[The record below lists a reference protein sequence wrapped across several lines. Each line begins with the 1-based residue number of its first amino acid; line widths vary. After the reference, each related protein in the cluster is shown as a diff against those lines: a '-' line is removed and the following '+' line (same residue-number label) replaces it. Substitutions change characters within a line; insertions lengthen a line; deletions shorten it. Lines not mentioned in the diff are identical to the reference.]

1 MYAMTY
7 FEFLGRWYNLA
18 FLAIGAGGLVCAGW
32 GRVRG
37 RNLFRTA
44 TTLLVAAVTGL
55 TWNGTIHDLGL
66 GSPGPRF
73 PYVLVGSAV
82 AGWLAGRWLWR
93 IRERHF
99 RPISAV
105 RFNRAGHE
113 GVEARL
119 VTRSAGVEP
128 GSGRAQWQ
136 DDEGTLHIVHVHTA
150 GEEIGF
156 GRRVRLDRYDAGSE
170 SYLVTGLSRRR
181 GTAGRRDESS

>member
-1 MYAMTY
+1 MTY
-7 FEFLGRWYNLA
+7 FDFLGHWYNLA
-18 FLAIGAGGLVCAGW
+18 FLAIGAAGLVCAAW

-37 RNLFRTA
+37 RDLFRAA

-66 GSPGPRF
+66 GSPAPRF
-73 PYVLVGSAV
+73 PYVLVGSMA
-82 AGWLAGRWLWR
+82 AGWLAGRWASR
-93 IRERHF
+93 IRARHF
-99 RPISAV
+99 MPISAV
-105 RFNRAGHE
+105 RFNRDGHE

-136 DDEGTLHIVHVHTA
+136 DEEGTLHIVHVHTA

-156 GRRVRLDRYDAGSE
+156 GRRVRLGRYDAGSE
-170 SYLVTGLSRRR
+170 SYLVAAIPRRR
-181 GTAGRRDESS
+181 PSIRKGGTVS